1 MRRRTKY
8 VLAFCCIGLALHGD
22 GAAAADPVDYRVTFQ
37 PSGDPELD
45 SLLKQTA
52 SLVTLQKKLPAA
64 PFALIGRARAD
75 RQQFLTVL
83 HSLGYDAGRVDIT
96 IDGHSLTDTDLL
108 DALTQAPAKPSVAVV
123 ITPHQGRL
131 FHLGVISFETLP
143 PGFAP
148 PPSIHSGQPARAAPV
163 LQETPALLSALHN
176 AGYAF
181 ATVGPPLAVADPQA
195 GTLNVTY
202 SIASGPRVDVGA
214 IAFAGLKRAD
224 SAWLRRHISLK
235 PGQRFSDTAIFAA
248 RDALLGT
255 GIFSS
260 VTPVPQKTPSAAGD
274 VPILFRVAEQ
284 KRHAVTLGGA
294 YATDTGFTLSA
305 SWEDRDVFTH
315 AETLTF
321 TAAANGLGG
330 TGTTSPGYDL
340 KGVFAKPDDLAVGQT
355 ATLSLEGV
363 RESVTAY
370 DRTALLAEGLLSRPI
385 TPHVTFS
392 YGAGFVEESV
402 TQEGIGRNY
411 VLAQVPLTLTYDTAD
426 SALEPTKGIDASLS
440 VMPTK
445 PIQGA
450 GSIFTIAQAYAA
462 TYIAVERNAFG
473 VLALRG
479 QVGSIQGASQ
489 FQVPADQRFYAGGTN
504 TVRGYT
510 YQTVGP
516 LFPDDTPQG
525 GLALDAGTIE
535 FRQHITKNIGIVPFV
550 DAGQVSA
557 GSAPFQGTLSVGAG
571 LGLRYYTGI
580 GPIRADFAIP
590 LKRTAGSGSFALYI
604 GLGEA
609 F

>member
-1 MRRRTKY
+1 MRRRTKFAIA
-8 VLAFCCIGLALHGD
+8 LICAGLAVSG
-22 GAAAADPVDYRVTFQ
+22 GSAGAADPVAYTVKFI

-45 SLLKQTA
+45 SLLQQTS
-52 SLVTLQKKLPAA
+52 SLVALQKKLPAA
-64 PFALIGRARAD
+64 PFALIGRAQQDRA
-75 RQQFLTVL
+75 QFQTVL
-83 HSLGYDAGRVDIT
+83 HSLGYDAGSVDIA
-96 IDGHSLTDTDLL
+96 IGGAALNDTGLL
-108 DALTQAPAKPSVAVV
+108 DALTLRAAKPAIEVV
-123 ITPHQGRL
+123 VTAHQGRV
-131 FHLGVISFETLP
+131 FHIGRIDVSTLP
-143 PGFAP
+143 PGFSAHP
-148 PPSIHSGQPARAAPV
+148 GIRPGEAARAAPV
-163 LQETPALLSALHN
+163 LAVTPALLSALHN

-181 ATVGPPLAVADPQA
+181 ATVGPPLAVADTRA

-202 SIASGPRVDVGA
+202 TVTPGPRVDIGA
-214 IAFAGLKRAD
+214 IEFAGLKRAD
-224 SAWLRRHISLK
+224 PDWLRRHMDLK
-235 PGQRFSDTAIFAA
+235 PGQTFSDTAIFAA
-248 RDALLGT
+248 RDSLLGT

-284 KRHAVTLGGA
+284 KRHAVTLGGS

-340 KGVFAKPDDLAVGQT
+340 KGVFAKPDSFSIGQT
-355 ATLSLEGV
+355 GTVSLEGV
-363 RESVTAY
+363 KESVTAY
-370 DRTALLAEGLLSRPI
+370 NRTALLAAAALSRPL
-385 TPHVTFS
+385 TPHISFS

-402 TQEGIGRNY
+402 TQEGIARNY
-411 VLAQVPLTLTYDTAD
+411 VLAQLPLSLSYNTTD
-426 SALEPTKGIDASLS
+426 SALEPTRGVNASVS
-440 VMPTK
+440 VTPTK

-450 GSIFTIAQAYAA
+450 GSIFMIVQTYAA

-489 FQVPADQRFYAGGTN
+489 FQVPADQRFYAGGT
-504 TVRGYT
+504 TTLRGYT

-516 LFPDDTPQG
+516 LFADDTPEG
-525 GLALDAGTIE
+525 GLGLDAGTIE
-535 FRQHITKNIGIVPFV
+535 FRQHVTKTIGIVPFV

-590 LKRTAGSGSFALYI
+590 LKRTAGSGAFALYI